1 MQRKL
6 FHRIVI
12 IVFLAV
18 LAIRLEQHFRT
29 PNSTGI
35 VTEIGNWLPP
45 ENCEFRIPLVIH
57 IAANHAL
64 RLNAEPIA
72 YDHLSPRLGM
82 ILKERLQPVLYVE
95 ADTAITFQEF
105 AEILE
110 AARESN
116 DKIHIRL
123 VTPGNRKYSC
133 IDYQRG
139 PAY

>member
-1 MQRKL
+1 M
-6 FHRIVI
+6 
-12 IVFLAV
+12 
-18 LAIRLEQHFRT
+18 
-29 PNSTGI
+29 
-35 VTEIGNWLPP
+35 TEIGNWLPP
-45 ENCEFRIPLVIH
+45 ENCEFRIPLVLH
-57 IAANHAL
+57 IAANHVL

-72 YDHLSPRLGM
+72 HDHWSPRLEM